1 MSTRSKRSAAAAG
14 SSQEQGTPVKVAKLV
29 NTAAESKGKQKAG
42 EPFCACSVH
51 SCVSLLAAG
60 LLFVCLNDSPSKS
73 PSVMKCC
80 RRCCRF
86 LHFSLPSFLCLA
98 FLSLHPSQLSLIP
111 PYAPSCPPLPTGQPR
126 SLRPLPRP
134 RWRITATVSVTSS
147 TEAG

>member
-51 SCVSLLAAG
+51 CCQLAG
-60 LLFVCLNDSPSKS
+60 LLFVYLNDSPSKS

-80 RRCCRF
+80 RRRCRF
-86 LHFSLPSFLCLA
+86 FNFSLPSFLCLA

-111 PYAPSCPPLPTGQPR
+111 PYAPSCPPLPTGQPQ
-126 SLRPLPRP
+126 SPRPLPRP
-134 RWRITATVSVTSS
+134 GWRTTATVSVTSS